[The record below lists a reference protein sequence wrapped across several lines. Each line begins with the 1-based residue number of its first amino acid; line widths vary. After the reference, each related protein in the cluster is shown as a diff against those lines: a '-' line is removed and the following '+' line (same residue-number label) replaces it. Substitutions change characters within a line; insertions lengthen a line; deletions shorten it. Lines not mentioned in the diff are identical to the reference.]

1 MKNLIENLIQL
12 KNENNVVGIK
22 QSFEDEGALLQDVI
36 LMRRITELAN
46 AKLSVKIGGCEA
58 ITDIHNCKTIGVD
71 GIVSPMV
78 ETEFALQK
86 FIESVTN
93 INSIK
98 FYINIESKTAYENI
112 DKILQS
118 NAAKMLAGIV
128 VGRSDLTKSFGQSKS
143 NVDSDFI
150 YEVVEEILTKAKV
163 HNLTTL
169 MGGNISV
176 KSTNFIEKLY
186 NKNLLDFI
194 ESRNMIL
201 KLEDIS
207 NLHKNIS
214 AALLFEA
221 EWLEYKS
228 TYYSELGNSYLQR
241 AGEIK
246 NRLI

>member
-1 MKNLIENLIQL
+1 MKKLIENLIQL

-58 ITDIHNCKTIGVD
+58 LTDIHNCKTIGVD

-93 INSIK
+93 ITDIK
-98 FYINIESKTAYENI
+98 FYINVESKTAYENI

-150 YEVVEEILTKAKV
+150 YGVVEEVLTKAKS

-201 KLEDIS
+201 KLGDIS
-207 NLHKNIS
+207 DLHKDIS
-214 AALLFEA
+214 VALLFEA

-228 TYYSELGNSYLQR
+228 TYYSEIGNSYLQR